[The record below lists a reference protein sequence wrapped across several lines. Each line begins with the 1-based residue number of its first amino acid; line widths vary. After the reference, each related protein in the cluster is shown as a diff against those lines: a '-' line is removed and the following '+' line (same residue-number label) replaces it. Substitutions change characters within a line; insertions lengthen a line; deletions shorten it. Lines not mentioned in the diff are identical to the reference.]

1 MTRYPQVAYEGKQ
14 KYLSAIDA
22 SVTGVYRRKQ
32 QTVPSQFNDSSRTKI
47 TAYWK

>member
-1 MTRYPQVAYEGKQ
+1 MTGYSQVAYKGKQ
-14 KYLSAIDA
+14 KYLSAIDT

-32 QTVPSQFNDSSRTKI
+32 QTVPSHFNDSSRTKM